1 MLCKTRRESNSFLS
15 SNRRRKSTF
24 YDMTFAFI
32 ESETN
37 NISIMLLGFI
47 YFIGDVMKYPF
58 TLTCIA
64 ALLSGLSSAAIA
76 ADVPAGTVL
85 AKQQDLVRHIKDEP
99 ASLDPAKAVG
109 LPEIQVIRDL
119 FEGLVN
125 QDANGNIIPGVATRW
140 QTNDQKIWTFTL
152 RNDAKWSDGT
162 PVTAQDFVY
171 SWQRLVDPATTSP
184 FAWFAALA
192 GIANAQNIIDGKA
205 KPDSLG
211 VTAVDAHTLRVQL
224 DKPLPW
230 FVNLTANFS
239 LYPVNKTNV
248 ESDKNWTR
256 PGKLVGN
263 GAYVLADRVVNE
275 KLVATPNK
283 HYWDNAKTVIQKVTF
298 VPINQESAATKRYL
312 AGDIDITESFPKNQY
327 QKLLKELPGQVYTP
341 AQLGTYYYAFNTQKG
356 PTADARVRL
365 ALSMTIDRRII
376 AEKVLGT
383 GEKPAWRL
391 TPDVTAGFTPQPSA
405 MEQSSQAEL
414 NAQAKTLLQAAG
426 YGPNRPLKLTLLY
439 NTSEN
444 HQKIA
449 IAVASMW
456 KKNLGVDVK
465 LQNQE
470 WKTYIDSRN
479 TGNFDVIRASWVG
492 DYNEPS
498 TFLSLLTSTNTG
510 NIARFNEPAYDKV
523 IRQAAMENTATA
535 RNADYNE
542 AEKILAEKAPIAP
555 IYQYTN
561 GRLIKPWLKGYP
573 ITNPEDVA
581 YTHTMYL
588 IKH

>member
-1 MLCKTRRESNSFLS
+1 
-15 SNRRRKSTF
+15 
-24 YDMTFAFI
+24 
-32 ESETN
+32 
-37 NISIMLLGFI
+37 
-47 YFIGDVMKYPF
+47 MKLPF
-58 TLTCIA
+58 TLTCCA
-64 ALLSGLSSAAIA
+64 VLLSGLSSIAVA

-85 AKQQDLVRHIKDEP
+85 AKQQELVRHIKDEP

-119 FEGLVN
+119 YEGLVN
-125 QDANGNIIPGVATRW
+125 QDAHGNIIPGVATRW

-171 SWQRLVDPATTSP
+171 SWQRLVDPKTTSP

-192 GIANAQNIIDGKA
+192 GITNAQDIIDGKA
-205 KPDSLG
+205 KPETLG

-239 LYPVNKTNV
+239 LYPVKKTVV

-275 KLVATPNK
+275 KLVAVPNK
-283 HYWDNAKTVIQKVTF
+283 YYWDNAKTVIQKVTF
-298 VPINQESAATKRYL
+298 MPINQESAATKRYQ
-312 AGDIDITESFPKNQY
+312 AGDIDITESFAKNQY
-327 QKLLKELPGQVYTP
+327 QKLKKELPGQVFTP

-365 ALSMTIDRRII
+365 ALSMSIDRRII

-383 GEKPAWRL
+383 GEKPAWRF
-391 TPDVTAGFTPQPSA
+391 TPDVTAGFKPQTSA
-405 MEQSSQAEL
+405 LEESSQAEL
-414 NAQAKTLLQAAG
+414 NAQAKMLLQAAG

-439 NTSEN
+439 NTQEV

-498 TFLSLLTSTNTG
+498 TFLSLLTSTNSG
-510 NIARFNEPAYDKV
+510 NIARFNDPAYDKV
-523 IRQAAMENTATA
+523 IRQASLENTAEA
-535 RNADYNE
+535 RNADYNA

-561 GRLIKPWLKGYP
+561 GRLIKPWVKGYP

-581 YTHTMYL
+581 YTHTMY
-588 IKH
+588 IVKH

>member
-1 MLCKTRRESNSFLS
+1 MKKRFLTTCCALAIASLFSN
-15 SNRRRKSTF
+15 
-24 YDMTFAFI
+24 AW
-32 ESETN
+32 
-37 NISIMLLGFI
+37 
-47 YFIGDVMKYPF
+47 
-58 TLTCIA
+58 
-64 ALLSGLSSAAIA
+64 A
-76 ADVPAGTVL
+76 ADVPAGTKL
-85 AKQQDLVRHIKDEP
+85 AADQTLVRHIKDEP

-125 QDANGNIIPGVATRW
+125 QNEKGQLEPGVATKW
-140 QTNDQKIWTFTL
+140 QSNDNRTWTFTL
-152 RNDAKWSDGT
+152 RDNARWSDGS

-171 SWQRLVDPATTSP
+171 SWQRLVDPKNTSP

-192 GIANAQNIIDGKA
+192 GINNAQAIIDGKMPA
-205 KPDSLG
+205 DKLG
-211 VTAVDAHTLRVQL
+211 VTAVDDRTLRINL
-224 DKPLPW
+224 DKPVPY
-230 FVNLTANFS
+230 FPNLTANFS
-239 LYPVNKTNV
+239 LYPVPKAVV
-248 ESDKNWTR
+248 EKFGNDWTK
-256 PGKLVGN
+256 PGNLVGN
-263 GAYVLADRVVNE
+263 GAYALKDRIVNE
-275 KLVATPNK
+275 KLVAVQNK
-283 HYWDNAKTVIQKVTF
+283 NYWDNSKTVITEVTF
-298 VPINQESAATKRYL
+298 IPINQESSATKRYL
-312 AGDIDITESFPKNQY
+312 AGDIDITESFPKNLY
-327 QKLLKELPGQVYTP
+327 QKLLKDIPGQVYTP
-341 AQLGTYYYAFNTQKG
+341 PQLGTYYYAFNTQKG

-365 ALSMTIDRRII
+365 ALSMSIDRHIM

-383 GEKPAWRL
+383 GEKPAWRF
-391 TPDVTAGFTPQPSA
+391 TPDVTAGFTPEPSPF
-405 MEQSSQAEL
+405 EQMSQEEA

-426 YGPNRPLKLTLLY
+426 YGPNKPLKLTLLY

-498 TFLSLLTSTNTG
+498 TFLSLLTSTHSG
-510 NIARFNEPAYDKV
+510 NISRFNSPEYDKV
-523 IRQAAMENTATA
+523 LEQASQETTDAA
-535 RNADYNE
+535 RNKDYNQ
-542 AEKILAEKAPIAP
+542 AEKILQEKAPIAP

-573 ITNPEDVA
+573 INNPEDVA
-581 YTHTMYL
+581 YSRTMY
-588 IKH
+588 IVAH

>member
-1 MLCKTRRESNSFLS
+1 MKLS
-15 SNRRRKSTF
+15 VLPICC
-24 YDMTFAFI
+24 A
-32 ESETN
+32 
-37 NISIMLLGFI
+37 LALG
-47 YFIGDVMKYPF
+47 
-58 TLTCIA
+58 
-64 ALLSGLSSAAIA
+64 GLSPLALA
-76 ADVPAGTVL
+76 ADVPPGTAL
-85 AKQQDLVRHIKDEP
+85 AQQQVLVRHIKDEP

-109 LPEIQVIRDL
+109 LPEIEVIRDL

-125 QDANGNIIPGVATRW
+125 QDSKGNIVPGVATRW
-140 QTNDQKIWTFTL
+140 QSNDNRIWIFTL
-152 RNDAKWSDGT
+152 RSDAKWSDGT

-171 SWQRLVDPATTSP
+171 SWRRLVDPKTTSP

-192 GIANAQNIIDGKA
+192 GISNAQNIIDGKA
-205 KPDSLG
+205 APDTLG
-211 VTAVDAHTLRVQL
+211 VTAVDARTLRVQL

-239 LYPVNKTNV
+239 LFPVQKANV
-248 ESDKNWTR
+248 ESDVNWTR

-263 GAYVLADRVVNE
+263 GAYVLKERVVNE
-275 KLVATPNK
+275 KLVAVPNAS
-283 HYWDNAKTVIQKVTF
+283 YWDNAKTVIKQVTF
-298 VPINQESAATKRYL
+298 VPINQESTATKRYL

-327 QKLLKELPGQVYTP
+327 HQLLKQLPGQVFTP
-341 AQLGTYYYAFNTQKG
+341 PQLGTYYYAFNTRKG

-365 ALSMTIDRRII
+365 ALSMTIDRRIM

-383 GEKPAWRL
+383 GEKPAWRF
-391 TPDVTAGFTPQPSA
+391 TPDVTAGFTPQPSP
-405 MEQSSQAEL
+405 MEGMSQDEL

-470 WKTYIDSRN
+470 WKAYIDSRN

-498 TFLSLLTSTNTG
+498 TFLSLLTSTHSG
-510 NIARFNEPAYDKV
+510 NISRFSNPAYDKV
-523 IRQAAMENTATA
+523 INQATLESTEQA

-542 AEKILAEKAPIAP
+542 AEKIIATEAPIAP

-561 GRLIKPWLKGYP
+561 GRLIKPYLKGYP
-573 ITNPEDVA
+573 IDNPEDVA
-581 YTHTMYL
+581 YSRTMYI

>member
-1 MLCKTRRESNSFLS
+1 MKFPVS
-15 SNRRRKSTF
+15 
-24 YDMTFAFI
+24 
-32 ESETN
+32 
-37 NISIMLLGFI
+37 LL
-47 YFIGDVMKYPF
+47 Y
-58 TLTCIA
+58 C
-64 ALLSGLSSAAIA
+64 ALALGGVFSVALA
-76 ADVPAGTVL
+76 ADVPAGTEL
-85 AKQQDLVRHIKDEP
+85 AQQQVLVRHIKDEP

-125 QDANGNIIPGVATRW
+125 QDPKGNIVPGVATKW
-140 QTNDQKIWTFTL
+140 QTNDNRTWTFTL
-152 RNDAKWSDGT
+152 RDDAKWSDGT

-171 SWQRLVDPATTSP
+171 SWQRLVDPKTTSP

-192 GIANAQNIIDGKA
+192 GITNAQNIIDGKA
-205 KPDSLG
+205 TPDKLG
-211 VTAVDAHTLRVQL
+211 VTAVDAKTLRVQL
-224 DKPLPW
+224 EKPLPW

-239 LYPVNKTNV
+239 LYPVQKANV
-248 ESDKNWTR
+248 ESDPNWTR

-263 GAYVLADRVVNE
+263 GAYVLKDRVVNE
-275 KLVATPNK
+275 KLVVVPNTN
-283 HYWDNAKTVIQKVTF
+283 YWDNGKTVIQQVTF
-298 VPINQESAATKRYL
+298 VPINQESNATKRYQ

-327 QKLLKELPGQVYTP
+327 QQLLKQIPGQVYTP
-341 AQLGTYYYAFNTQKG
+341 PQLGTYYYAFNTQKG

-365 ALSMTIDRRII
+365 ALSMTIDRRIM
-376 AEKVLGT
+376 ADKVLGT
-383 GEKPAWRL
+383 GEKPAWRF
-391 TPDVTAGFTPQPSA
+391 TPDVTAGFKPQPSA
-405 MEQSSQAEL
+405 MESMSQQEL
-414 NAQAKTLLQAAG
+414 NAQAKTLLTAAG
-426 YGPNRPLKLTLLY
+426 YGPTRPLKLTLLY

-498 TFLSLLTSTNTG
+498 TFLSLLTSTHSG
-510 NIARFNEPAYDKV
+510 NISRFNNPAYDKV
-523 IRQAAMENTATA
+523 INQATLETTDKA

-542 AEKILAEKAPIAP
+542 AEKIIAEQAPIAP

-573 ITNPEDVA
+573 IENPEDVA
-581 YTHTMYL
+581 YSRTMYI